1 MSTLKGDIQSFPLAA
16 VNRMI
21 HTQKKTGR
29 LSVVSD
35 RHHAEIFYQKGL
47 IVFLD
52 SDLTRAFSLGQL
64 VREHRIIGDQEMH
77 KALATAKSEGRRLG
91 VILVRLG
98 YISNEKLVN
107 LLRYQFKE
115 VITTVLSWRAGS
127 FAYTEGITDFKAD
140 IRFEIDPVRLLT
152 EARNWRQYRDII
164 PDDRAIFK
172 MADSPL
178 LSDSSVKEG
187 VLRVMLLLDGQRTV
201 TQIIAETGFNRLAV
215 YKALKQ
221 LVSRGAVI
229 RKGAAADIGRQPD
242 LAALAR
248 FYLDTIEEI
257 LSVISLELGR
267 KRALDCLRDALRSSD
282 HHAAWMHR
290 VPVDT
295 DNHGRVAAFMEFL
308 NSNPG
313 LIAAKDLNSG
323 FDALVS
329 ALLEDVQQQLGK
341 KACAAA
347 REKIDHAVLSEIKN
361 SHRSADE
368 GTSPYRSGGDLKT
381 HRLPDGDISAA
392 QSAIS
397 AKTAE
402 SQPAD
407 QAAVLYF
414 FCRALQ
420 VLVQDLENEIGRQAN
435 SVLQGILE
443 NSDAYPLFLNAYQA
457 GDANRRNAE
466 RMAARLKEQ
475 RLAGDTRRLEEIC
488 RDVLGAVVAEVRAL
502 VGNGVVQ
509 RSLDSVA
516 AQVAHL
522 SNVTVRTQLQQTLEE
537 ISHHR

>member
-29 LSVVSD
+29 LAVVSD

-64 VREHRIIGDQEMH
+64 VREYRIIGDREMH

-91 VILVRLG
+91 VTLVRLG

-140 IRFEIDPVRLLT
+140 IQFEIDPVRLLT

-164 PDDRAIFK
+164 PDDRAVFQ
-172 MADSPL
+172 MADSRL
-178 LSDSSVKEG
+178 LSDSSLSEG
-187 VLRVMLLLDGQRTV
+187 GLRVMLLLNGQRTV
-201 TQIIAETGFNRLAV
+201 AQIIAETGFNRLAV

-295 DNHGRVAAFMEFL
+295 DSHGRVAAFMEFL

-329 ALLEDVQQQLGK
+329 ALLEDVQQLLGK

-368 GTSPYRSGGDLKT
+368 GTSPYRSGGGMQT
-381 HRLPDGDISAA
+381 HRLPDGDIPAA

-488 RDVLGAVVAEVRAL
+488 RDVLGTVVAEVRSL

-516 AQVAHL
+516 AQVDHL
-522 SNVTVRTQLQQTLEE
+522 SNVTVRTQLQQTLKVLREP
-537 ISHHR
+537 